1 MCRKF
6 TPEELNTMD
15 IRQKDDV
22 IFQMQDR
29 LDKLEQDYERL
40 VEQIRIAN
48 AQKFG
53 RSREKLNDLVGQLS
67 FFNEAEACCDENA
80 AEPAI
85 DDVIDESL
93 RKPRKP
99 KQKGQ
104 REEDLKDFPQEC
116 HTHDVS
122 KEKLDSTFGEGS
134 WKSMPDETYWQL
146 QAHVNQCD
154 ETTVEVI
161 HDGRPAGSKSYMWV
175 HLTGEL
181 GPEPVIVVYEYQKT
195 RHSDHPKEYYRD
207 FEGVLVT
214 DGLSQYHK
222 IARELEG
229 LENANCWAHARR
241 DFADALKAIGKGN
254 QKAIKSSIA
263 YKALL
268 RIGTIYDL
276 ENALKDLS
284 PAERLKERQA
294 SIRPLVEEYFAWV
307 KETLN
312 SNTLLPKGKTA
323 EGFQYSI
330 NQEEYLRVFLTDGEI
345 PIDNSASERALR
357 NFTIGRKNWM
367 TINTIRGA
375 EASAVI
381 YSITET
387 ARANKLNVYYY
398 IRYLLT
404 ELPKLLDKNGNIEQS
419 QLEQLAPWSKNLPV
433 DCYSRRRS

>member
-99 KQKGQ
+99 EQKGQ

-146 QAHVNQCD
+146 RF
-154 ETTVEVI
+154 E
-161 HDGRPAGSKSYMWV
+161 PA
-175 HLTGEL
+175 
-181 GPEPVIVVYEYQKT
+181 
-195 RHSDHPKEYYRD
+195 
-207 FEGVLVT
+207 
-214 DGLSQYHK
+214 
-222 IARELEG
+222 
-229 LENANCWAHARR
+229 
-241 DFADALKAIGKGN
+241 
-254 QKAIKSSIA
+254 
-263 YKALL
+263 
-268 RIGTIYDL
+268 
-276 ENALKDLS
+276 
-284 PAERLKERQA
+284 
-294 SIRPLVEEYFAWV
+294 
-307 KETLN
+307 
-312 SNTLLPKGKTA
+312 
-323 EGFQYSI
+323 
-330 NQEEYLRVFLTDGEI
+330 
-345 PIDNSASERALR
+345 
-357 NFTIGRKNWM
+357 
-367 TINTIRGA
+367 
-375 EASAVI
+375 
-381 YSITET
+381 
-387 ARANKLNVYYY
+387 
-398 IRYLLT
+398 
-404 ELPKLLDKNGNIEQS
+404 
-419 QLEQLAPWSKNLPV
+419 
-433 DCYSRRRS
+433 

>member
-1 MCRKF
+1 MKKALIITTISGF
-6 TPEELNTMD
+6 LAQFEMN
-15 IRQKDDV
+15 DV
-22 IFQMQDR
+22 Y
-29 LDKLEQDYERL
+29 L
-40 VEQIRIAN
+40 
-48 AQKFG
+48 
-53 RSREKLNDLVGQLS
+53 
-67 FFNEAEACCDENA
+67 
-80 AEPAI
+80 
-85 DDVIDESL
+85 
-93 RKPRKP
+93 
-99 KQKGQ
+99 
-104 REEDLKDFPQEC
+104 
-116 HTHDVS
+116 
-122 KEKLDSTFGEGS
+122 
-134 WKSMPDETYWQL
+134 L
-146 QAHVNQCD
+146 Q
-154 ETTVEVI
+154 
-161 HDGRPAGSKSYMWV
+161 
-175 HLTGEL
+175 EL
-181 GPEPVIVVYEYQKT
+181 GYEVHYASNFNNPVY
-195 RHSDHPKEYYRD
+195 
-207 FEGVLVT
+207 
-214 DGLSQYHK
+214 
-222 IARELEG
+222 ARELEG

-323 EGFQYSI
+323 EGLQYSI

-404 ELPKLLDKNGNIEQS
+404 EIPKLLDKNGNIEQS